1 MKESTACH
9 YFLIDQLPDKEQP
22 FFLYRSPASAVTLA
36 LFRKEEAIP
45 LASINQLDGKEGF
58 VIAPF
63 LLAAAHPLWL
73 LTNPVLLEGEDA
85 LVHGLSR
92 LGLIPD
98 PKAGD
103 QKDSDLISPV
113 PFDEGLTT
121 YQQAFKSLHQ
131 ALKENICQ
139 KVVLSRA
146 ISYPRSP
153 DFSPGY
159 AFYQAMQKYPSSF
172 VFLFY
177 HPQTGLWLGSSPELL
192 LGGENNHWET
202 MAMAGTQFEP
212 TDQAFTDWDNKNRM
226 EQQYV
231 ADHITNVLRA
241 MATAYKKKGPVT
253 VQAGRLSHLKTQ
265 FEFTLSEP
273 WLTGS
278 LLEQLHP
285 TPAVCGYPT
294 DKALDLIKKYEG
306 YDRAYYAGFCGPY
319 HIEGKTSLYVTI
331 RCLQVKENSL
341 TLYAGGGLL
350 PDSDMK
356 LEWQE
361 TEAKLQTM
369 LSLLT
374 LTSC

>member
-1 MKESTACH
+1 MKESAACH

-153 DFSPGY
+153 DFSPVMPFTKQCKSILLRLF
-159 AFYQAMQKYPSSF
+159 FYFIILRRVYGWAALLNCCWAGKII
-172 VFLFY
+172 
-177 HPQTGLWLGSSPELL
+177 TGKLWQWPEPNLSQL
-192 LGGENNHWET
+192 IRRLPIGTTRTGWNN
-202 MAMAGTQFEP
+202 
-212 TDQAFTDWDNKNRM
+212 N
-226 EQQYV
+226 
-231 ADHITNVLRA
+231 
-241 MATAYKKKGPVT
+241 
-253 VQAGRLSHLKTQ
+253 
-265 FEFTLSEP
+265 TLP
-273 WLTGS
+273 
-278 LLEQLHP
+278 
-285 TPAVCGYPT
+285 
-294 DKALDLIKKYEG
+294 I
-306 YDRAYYAGFCGPY
+306 
-319 HIEGKTSLYVTI
+319 I
-331 RCLQVKENSL
+331 
-341 TLYAGGGLL
+341 
-350 PDSDMK
+350 
-356 LEWQE
+356 
-361 TEAKLQTM
+361 
-369 LSLLT
+369 
-374 LTSC
+374 